1 MKNVSDSL
9 QAQWQENK
17 QQLNNLLEQQERIFT
32 DLLRYSQQTAT
43 HSHDFF
49 VKDDYVRIVVEIKAR
64 ELLGELWP
72 GKWHSMP
79 MLADMLTPIVGW
91 IVYLLIRRVGGS
103 KHYECTDYV
112 AVIQYKII
120 ATELYIFGHQFC
132 GRVVI
137 SPLIRVTRC
146 PHFLSCHSIYLFQL
160 RQIRYFRFPY
170 CVHSHMFLQLP
181 LQRYCFFT

>member
-32 DLLRYSQQTAT
+32 DLLRYSQQAETT

-64 ELLGELWP
+64 ELLGELWS

-91 IVYLLIRRVGGS
+91 IVSPNSLWRTVNKIEKFKDEINRRV
-103 KHYECTDYV
+103 T
-112 AVIQYKII
+112 
-120 ATELYIFGHQFC
+120 
-132 GRVVI
+132 
-137 SPLIRVTRC
+137 
-146 PHFLSCHSIYLFQL
+146 QL
-160 RQIRYFRFPY
+160 RK
-170 CVHSHMFLQLP
+170 
-181 LQRYCFFT
+181 

>member
-91 IVYLLIRRVGGS
+91 IVSPNSLWRTMNKIEKFEDEINRRV
-103 KHYECTDYV
+103 T
-112 AVIQYKII
+112 
-120 ATELYIFGHQFC
+120 
-132 GRVVI
+132 
-137 SPLIRVTRC
+137 
-146 PHFLSCHSIYLFQL
+146 QL
-160 RQIRYFRFPY
+160 RK
-170 CVHSHMFLQLP
+170 
-181 LQRYCFFT
+181 

>member
-32 DLLRYSQQTAT
+32 DLLRYSRQTAT

-91 IVYLLIRRVGGS
+91 IVSPKRLGRTMNKIEKFKDEINRRVT
-103 KHYECTDYV
+103 H
-112 AVIQYKII
+112 
-120 ATELYIFGHQFC
+120 
-132 GRVVI
+132 
-137 SPLIRVTRC
+137 
-146 PHFLSCHSIYLFQL
+146 L
-160 RQIRYFRFPY
+160 RK
-170 CVHSHMFLQLP
+170 
-181 LQRYCFFT
+181 

>member
-1 MKNVSDSL
+1 MYSIPPYYYSNRMKNVSDSL

-32 DLLRYSQQTAT
+32 DLLRYPQQTETT
-43 HSHDFF
+43 HGHDFF

-91 IVYLLIRRVGGS
+91 IVSPNSLWRTMNKIEKFKDEINRRV
-103 KHYECTDYV
+103 T
-112 AVIQYKII
+112 
-120 ATELYIFGHQFC
+120 
-132 GRVVI
+132 
-137 SPLIRVTRC
+137 
-146 PHFLSCHSIYLFQL
+146 QL
-160 RQIRYFRFPY
+160 RK
-170 CVHSHMFLQLP
+170 
-181 LQRYCFFT
+181 